1 MQGRGRWGLPAH
13 LGGAVPVDMGAK
25 LLCLFLTSA
34 LIAYYIYTPI
44 PEDIEEPW
52 KVMFASASFRALGHL
67 LGLMHYMEVLGLI
80 TSIEYVEPTSDEN
93 VTVMDTEFSNVAVR
107 LYLPRRAS
115 DGPRRAVLFFHGG
128 GWCLGQAGMKSY
140 DHLTRWTSNIL
151 NAVVVSVN
159 YRLAPK
165 YHFPT
170 QFEDVYSVT
179 KFFLQSSVLSQY
191 GVDPDRVCVAGDS
204 AGGNLAAAVAQQLLE
219 DSEVK
224 TKLRAQALIYPALQ
238 SLDLN
243 LPSYQE
249 NENKPILSKSL
260 TVKFWSEYFTSDSSL
275 REAMALNRHVPVEYS
290 HLFQFVN
297 WSNLLPAE
305 MKKGHVYT
313 SPTFGSPELAQKYPG
328 FLDPRAAPLLVSD
341 DRLRGLPL
349 TYVLTCEHDVLR
361 DDGAMYVE
369 RLRAVGVPVTHE
381 HAKDA
386 FHGAMTFVLGP
397 AKLAVGQRL
406 FNRYIEWLNKNL

>member
-1 MQGRGRWGLPAH
+1 
-13 LGGAVPVDMGAK
+13 VDMGAK
-25 LLCLFLTSA
+25 LLWLVLTSV
-34 LIAYYIYTPI
+34 LLAYYIYTPI

-52 KVMFASASFRALGHL
+52 KVMLASAAFRTLGHLAEVMDL
-67 LGLMHYMEVLGLI
+67 LGLMHYMEVLTLI
-80 TSIEYVEPTSDEN
+80 TSTDYVAPTSDEN

-140 DHLTRWTSNIL
+140 DHLSRWTSNLL

-191 GVDPDRVCVAGDS
+191 RVDPDRVCVAGDS

-238 SLDLN
+238 PLDLN

-249 NENKPILSKSL
+249 NANKPILSKSL
-260 TVKFWSEYFTSDSSL
+260 TVRFWSEYFTSDPSL
-275 REAMALNRHVPVEYS
+275 QEAMALNRHVPVEYS

-297 WSNLLPAE
+297 WSALLPAE
-305 MKKGHVYT
+305 LKKGHVYA
-313 SPTFGSPELAQKYPG
+313 SPTFGSPELAHKYPG
-328 FLDPRAAPLLVSD
+328 FLDPRAAPLLGSD
-341 DRLRGLPL
+341 ERLQGLPPA
-349 TYVLTCEHDVLR
+349 YILTCQHDVLR
-361 DDGAMYVE
+361 DDGAMYAG
-369 RLRAVGVPVTHE
+369 RLRALGVPVTHQ
-381 HAKDA
+381 HATDA

-406 FNRYIEWLNKNL
+406 FSSYIEWLNENL